1 MKANELRIGNYV
13 NVPRADQSPFR
24 IDAFEYLSE
33 KFIKV
38 AMIHPEHGE
47 DFHPLTW
54 YGNDLTPIQITEE
67 LLLKCGFDKDFEY
80 FEFLKDNEFFISYN
94 IFKKQMGIYINGTR
108 GGRYWID
115 CLYLHQLQNL
125 FFALTNQELKIN
137 L

>member
-1 MKANELRIGNYV
+1 MRAQELRIGNYV

-38 AMIHPEHGE
+38 AMIHPEYGE

-54 YGNDLTPIQITEE
+54 YGNDLTPIPLTEE
-67 LLLKCGFDKDFEY
+67 LLLKCGFEKSSTHFV
-80 FEFLKDNEFFISYN
+80 YN
-94 IFKKQMGIYINGTR
+94 IDKYKCIILMPDNNR
-108 GGRYWID
+108 GFYLCDTDVDID
-115 CLYLHQLQNL
+115 FHYLHTLQN